1 MLSAA
6 AIDAMHVDTTGGMVD
21 RRSGAGYGLGWVRLY
36 LSLGYYTSTKS
47 CLGLGLGLACLCL
60 PWLAFACLG
69 LWLGLGLGLGLALP
83 LLALACLGLACLA
96 LPCLALECRV
106 QRFSSLDRVQSK
118 ALRRNVSSKKDR
130 GVDFPSPLIEPLPP
144 VHEGTEK
151 HER

>member
-47 CLGLGLGLACLCL
+47 CLGLGLGLA
-60 PWLAFACLG
+60 W
-69 LWLGLGLGLGLALP
+69 
-83 LLALACLGLACLA
+83 LALA
-96 LPCLALECRV
+96 CLALECRV